1 MTDSENV
8 TILIAD
14 EAALSLLA
22 EDVAMALRKGDVI
35 ALCGDLG
42 AGKTTFARYVLR
54 ALADDPELEVPSPT
68 FTLAQA
74 YDFGRLTVTHF
85 DLYRLADPDELEE
98 VGLDEAMLT
107 GAALIEWPD
116 RAEGRLPVDRLEL
129 SLAERDD
136 PDARTVTLSAPSG
149 SWKTRLERS
158 LALRGFL
165 NDAGWTSAT
174 RRFLQGDASTRSY
187 ERIRRDGQAAIAMN
201 ASAQPDGPPVQ
212 DGLPYSRIA
221 HLAEDVRPF
230 VAIGE
235 TLRGAGFS
243 APEVFAADLDAGFL
257 LLEDLGTDG
266 AIDDN
271 GPIPERY
278 LAAVEVLAA
287 LHGRTWPAEI
297 ALADGTSH
305 RVPPY
310 DRRALTIEIGLLLD
324 WYIPHVT
331 GTPADAATRDAF
343 FAAWEE
349 PFATLDTAE
358 TSWVLRDFHSPNLI
372 WLPERDGIARVGL
385 IDYQDALI
393 GPAAYDV
400 ASLSQDARITVPEDL
415 EDALLDRYIALR
427 RAQDPGFDGAAFR
440 TAHAIMA
447 TQRATKVLGI
457 FARLND
463 RDGKPGYL
471 KHCPRLKNYLNRSL
485 KHPVLSAV
493 RLWYDSVLQSD
504 LKGPSGS

>member
-1 MTDSENV
+1 MADGGDV

-35 ALCGDLG
+35 ALYGDLG

-68 FTLAQA
+68 FTLAQG
-74 YDFGRLTVTHF
+74 YDFGRLAVTHF

-116 RAEGRLPVDRLEL
+116 RAEGRLPADRLEL
-129 SLAERDD
+129 TLAERDD
-136 PDARTVTLSAPSG
+136 PNARTVTLSAPSG

-158 LALRGFL
+158 LSLRRFL
-165 NDAGWTSAT
+165 DDVGWTVAT
-174 RRFLQGDASTRSY
+174 RRFLQGDASTRTY
-187 ERIRRDGQAAIAMN
+187 ERIRRDDQNAVAMN
-201 ASAQPDGPPVQ
+201 APAQPDGPPVQ

-230 VAIGE
+230 VAVGE
-235 TLRGAGFS
+235 TLRNAGFS
-243 APEVFAADLDAGFL
+243 TPEVLAADLDAGFL
-257 LLEDLGTDG
+257 LLEDLGANG
-266 AIDDN
+266 VVDDK
-271 GPIPERY
+271 GPIAERY

-287 LHGRTWPAEI
+287 LHGGAWPNEI
-297 ALADGTSH
+297 ALADGTHH

-310 DRRALTIEIGLLLD
+310 DRRALTIEISLLLD

-331 GTPADAATRDAF
+331 GAPADASTREAF
-343 FAAWEE
+343 FAAWEG
-349 PFATLDTAE
+349 PFEALSSAE

-372 WLPERDGIARVGL
+372 WLPERDDIARIGL
-385 IDYQDALI
+385 LDYQDALV

-400 ASLSQDARITVPEDL
+400 ASLSQDARITVPKAL
-415 EDALLDRYIALR
+415 EVALLNRYVALR
-427 RAQDPGFDGAAFR
+427 RKQDAGFDEAGFR

-447 TQRATKVLGI
+447 AQRATKVLGI

-463 RDGKPGYL
+463 RDGKPAYL
-471 KHCPRLKNYLNRSL
+471 KHFPRLKNYLKRSL

>member
-1 MTDSENV
+1 MADSDDV

-14 EAALSLLA
+14 EAALCLLA

-35 ALCGDLG
+35 ALSGDLG

-68 FTLAQA
+68 FTLAQG

-129 SLAERDD
+129 SLEERDD
-136 PDARTVTLSAPSG
+136 PNARMVTLSAPSG

-158 LALRGFL
+158 LSLRRFL
-165 NDAGWTSAT
+165 DDAGWTAAV

-187 ERIRRDGQAAIAMN
+187 ERIRRDSQNAVAMN
-201 ASAQPDGPPVQ
+201 APAQPDGPPVQ

-230 VAIGE
+230 VAVGE
-235 TLRGAGFS
+235 TLRDAGFS
-243 APEVFAADLDAGFL
+243 APRVLAADLDAGFL
-257 LLEDLGTDG
+257 LLEDLGTEG
-266 AIDDN
+266 VIDAA

-287 LHGRTWPAEI
+287 LHGRNLPEEI

-305 RVPPY
+305 RVPPF
-310 DRRALTIEIGLLLD
+310 DRRGLTIEISLLID
-324 WYIPHVT
+324 WYLPHVT
-331 GTPADAATRDAF
+331 GAPADAATRQAF

-349 PFATLDTAE
+349 PFAALEATE
-358 TSWVLRDFHSPNLI
+358 SSWVLRDFHSPNLI
-372 WLPERDGIARVGL
+372 WLPQRKGIAHIGL
-385 IDYQDALI
+385 LDYQDALI

-400 ASLSQDARITVPEDL
+400 ASLTQDARITVPEAL
-415 EDALLDRYIALR
+415 EVALLDRYIALR
-427 RAQDPGFDGAAFR
+427 RKQDPGFDEPAFR
-440 TAHAIMA
+440 TAHAIA
-447 TQRATKVLGI
+447 AAQRATKVLGI

-463 RDGKPGYL
+463 RDGKPDYL
-471 KHCPRLKNYLNRSL
+471 KHFPRLKNYLKRSL

-504 LKGPSGS
+504 LNGPSGS